1 MPLKLRHPLTPKKP
15 TGNSIPRVTASVTT
29 LFHNRHAKY
38 RKYTES
44 RLRSTTDQP
53 SYVPSTSGQRQSMPL
68 KLRHPLTPKNRPE
81 IVFPVT
87 ASVTTL
93 FHNRHAKYRK
103 IHRKSAS
110 FDDRSATVCPID
122 FRSTAIDATET
133 PAPSDAS
140 KNRPEIV
147 FPVTASVTTLFHN
160 RHAKYRKYTESR
172 LRSTT
177 DQPPYVPSTS
187 GQRQSMPLKH
197 RHPLTPKNPTGNSIP
212 RHRKRHNTF
221 P

>member
-1 MPLKLRHPLTPKKP
+1 MPLKLRHPPCCQKIP
-15 TGNSIPRVTASVTT
+15 TGNSIYPSTTSVTT

-38 RKYTES
+38 KKYTES

-68 KLRHPLTPKNRPE
+68 KLRHPMPPKSRPE

-110 FDDRSATVCPID
+110 FDDRSAIVCIID
-122 FRSTAIDATET
+122 FRSTAVDAQFQ
-133 PAPSDAS
+133 
-140 KNRPEIV
+140 K
-147 FPVTASVTTLFHN
+147 L
-160 RHAKYRKYTESR
+160 
-172 LRSTT
+172 
-177 DQPPYVPSTS
+177 
-187 GQRQSMPLKH
+187 
-197 RHPLTPKNPTGNSIP
+197 RHPLTPKKPD
-212 RHRKRHNTF
+212 RK
-221 P
+221 

>member
-1 MPLKLRHPLTPKKP
+1 MLKLRHPLTPKIP
-15 TGNSIPRVTASVTT
+15 TGNSIPVTASVTT

-53 SYVPSTSGQRQSMPL
+53 SYAYVPSTSGQRQSMPL
-68 KLRHPLTPKNRPE
+68 NLRHPLTPKNRPE

-93 FHNRHAKYRK
+93 FHNRHAKYSK

-122 FRSTAIDATET
+122 F
-133 PAPSDAS
+133 
-140 KNRPEIV
+140 
-147 FPVTASVTTLFHN
+147 
-160 RHAKYRKYTESR
+160 
-172 LRSTT
+172 
-177 DQPPYVPSTS
+177 
-187 GQRQSMPLKH
+187 GQRRSMPLKH
-197 RHPLTPKNPTGNSIP
+197 WQPQMLEYPTGNSN
-212 RHRKRHNTF
+212 HRENKRHNTF
-221 P
+221 A

>member
-1 MPLKLRHPLTPKKP
+1 MLKNPTRNSNHRQNKRHNTFHNRHAKYSKNTESRLRSTTDQPSYVISTSGQRQSMPL
-15 TGNSIPRVTASVTT
+15 NSGTLCRRKTRPELVLPFTASVTT

-68 KLRHPLTPKNRPE
+68 KLRHPLKEKNRP
-81 IVFPVT
+81 
-87 ASVTTL
+87 L
-93 FHNRHAKYRK
+93 
-103 IHRKSAS
+103 
-110 FDDRSATVCPID
+110 
-122 FRSTAIDATET
+122 
-133 PAPSDAS
+133 
-140 KNRPEIV
+140 IV

-177 DQPPYVPSTS
+177 DQPSYVPSTS
-187 GQRQSMPLKH
+187 GQRYSMPLKL
-197 RHPLTPKNPTGNSIP
+197 RHPLKEKNRPLIVFPVTASVTTLFHN
-212 RHRKRHNTF
+212 RHAKYSKIH
-221 P
+221 